1 MPPILTPQGMTLCC
15 DRHGPMGSPAGLS
28 LRCPRKLQLLGSK
41 PLSQSRLLGEVNLRQ
56 NLSMYTIGSQA
67 L

>member
-15 DRHGPMGSPAGLS
+15 DQYGPMGFPAGLS
-28 LRCPRKLQLLGSK
+28 LRCPRKLQLPGSK
-41 PLSQSRLLGEVNLRQ
+41 PLSQSCLLREVNLRQ
-56 NLSMYTIGSQA
+56 NLSIYTIGSQA